1 MLRGLKLLRASSFVC
16 SSLDWSEN
24 SCKVFASNF
33 SITAAF
39 VLREQSWPQRHV
51 QSKNISVRS
60 SDGKKG
66 ESKKPRKPD
75 EMVNMFARRQNYV
88 TGQLE
93 SWGAWKI
100 INFPSRLF
108 LRGKFE
114 INISNAR
121 SIYFFKHS
129 SSHDSTF
136 LASPHFF
143 LMSII
148 NIPQKVLWQILS
160 CFAVD
165 CFSRLI

>member
-39 VLREQSWPQRHV
+39 VLREQSWPRRHV
-51 QSKNISVRS
+51 QPEEYFCSLIGRQERRKQ
-60 SDGKKG
+60 KTA
-66 ESKKPRKPD
+66 KPD

-88 TGQLE
+88 TGRLE

-136 LASPHFF
+136 LAPPHYF

-148 NIPQKVLWQILS
+148 NIPQK
-160 CFAVD
+160 CFDKSFHVSQWIVFRD
-165 CFSRLI
+165 